1 MKNYNSINWTINQG
15 VHMTLT
21 FERFYYNNQD
31 IHTKMVGEDPLILIV
46 LAIEVNNTID
56 TYIPIQTEEMK
67 M

>member
-1 MKNYNSINWTINQG
+1 
-15 VHMTLT
+15 MTLT